1 MSEGETGLVMRLS
14 VGAKLLGGFGLVIG
28 LLMIACGL
36 AVYNLAVLSE
46 LTERMYRHDLT
57 IIRNLGELRSGVDS
71 HRLATV
77 QLADTTDATERETL
91 TNGIRNAEATVARE
105 LAEIRS
111 LVERPE
117 ARTLTSQFEPAWTSY
132 KAANDQLLAAAA
144 AGNDAEANR
153 LRLTTTR
160 ERRTAMA
167 GLLDQLVVL
176 EDQVAA
182 ESAQAATQTFVAA
195 RNTTVG
201 LFILAV
207 LVACG
212 IGVWLARSIGHGLR
226 TTATTAGLIAQG
238 DLTQTVPVRSSDE
251 VGVLGTSFNSMVR
264 GLRVMATEIRDGTQE
279 LAAATSE
286 ILASVTQQNASMV
299 EQATAVSQTTAT
311 VDEVRATAD
320 QARQKGHVVAT
331 QSQGAAET
339 AALGLSAIEAATGG
353 MDDIRARVE
362 SIAERILQLSEQTQ
376 QVGEIIT
383 TVADLAD
390 QSNLL
395 AVNAAIEASRA
406 GEQGRGFAVVAQEVR
421 SLAERSKAATV
432 QVRTILTEI
441 QRATNAAVLATEQGT
456 RGAEEGARLVEQ
468 AGKTIRQLDRTIQ
481 QSAEAAQMIVAS
493 VGQVGIGMDQIAAA
507 MSSINQST
515 NETTAGTRQLQRS
528 AESIND
534 LVQRLTD
541 RVGRYRLDG
550 AA

>member
-1 MSEGETGLVMRLS
+1 MRLS
-14 VGAKLLGGFGLVIG
+14 VGAKVLGGFGLVII
-28 LLMIACGL
+28 LVMIAAGIAL
-36 AVYNLAVLSE
+36 YNLAVLSE
-46 LTERMYRHDLT
+46 LTARMYRHDLA

-71 HRLATV
+71 HRLATI
-77 QLADTTDATERETL
+77 QLPDARDSAERETL
-91 TNGIRNAEATVARE
+91 TNGVRNAEATVTRE
-105 LAEIRS
+105 VSELRAVI
-111 LVERPE
+111 ERNE
-117 ARTLTSQFEPAWTSY
+117 AKALLSQFEAAWASY
-132 KAANDQLLAAAA
+132 KTANDQMLAAAA
-144 AGNDAEANR
+144 AGNGAEFDR

-160 ERRTAMA
+160 ERRTAMT
-167 GLLDQLVVL
+167 GLLDQLL
-176 EDQVAA
+176 TFEDQVAA
-182 ESAQAATQTFVAA
+182 DSAQSAAETYLNV
-195 RNTTVG
+195 RNATIG
-201 LFILAV
+201 LFV
-207 LVACG
+207 LGVIVALG
-212 IGVWLARSIGHGLR
+212 LGLWLSRNIGLGLR
-226 TTATTAGLIAQG
+226 RTAATAGLIAEG
-238 DLTQTVPVRSSDE
+238 DLTQTVPITSSDE
-251 VGVLGTSFNSMVR
+251 VGDLGNAFNRMVR
-264 GLRVMATEIRDGTQE
+264 GLRGITTDIRDGSQQ

-286 ILASVTQQNASMV
+286 ILASVTQQSASMV

-311 VDEVRATAD
+311 VDEVRATAE
-320 QARQKGHVVAT
+320 QARQKGQVVAA
-331 QSQGAAET
+331 QSQDASDT
-339 AALGLSAIEAATGG
+339 AALGLSAIGAATAG

-456 RGAEEGARLVEQ
+456 KGADEGARLVDQ
-468 AGKTIRQLDRTIQ
+468 AGQTIRQLDRTIQ

-493 VGQVGIGMDQIAAA
+493 VGQVSIGMDQIAAA
-507 MSSINQST
+507 MNSINQST

-528 AESIND
+528 AESVNEV
-534 LVQRLTD
+534 VQRLND

-550 AA
+550 VA